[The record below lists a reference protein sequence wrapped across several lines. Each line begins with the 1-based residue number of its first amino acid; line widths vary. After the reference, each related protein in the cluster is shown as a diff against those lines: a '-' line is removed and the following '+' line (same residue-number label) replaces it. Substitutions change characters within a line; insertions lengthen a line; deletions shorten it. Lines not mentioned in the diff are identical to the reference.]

1 MYLFTV
7 LLFFSFIAIC
17 RFSYTVLFSIN
28 AKFWNKYPI
37 FDFKSKVAF
46 FENGLIPFSPN
57 KMISPE
63 SGLSNKPIIFNNVDL
78 PHPDFPIIATNSF
91 SYMVQ
96 ENESK
101 ITFSLNFF

>member
-1 MYLFTV
+1 
-7 LLFFSFIAIC
+7 
-17 RFSYTVLFSIN
+17 
-28 AKFWNKYPI
+28 
-37 FDFKSKVAF
+37 
-46 FENGLIPFSPN
+46 
-57 KMISPE
+57 MISPE